1 MRSRWLTSTRE
12 WILPASI
19 DVNASNES
27 AVGGNE
33 RTDNASSKASDS
45 VAKSPRNWNP
55 VIRVVVFLACLL
67 PFMALAQAVATNSL
81 GPDPAEHLMHVTGE
95 WVMRF
100 LVLVLLAT
108 PLARN
113 GWPRLARY
121 RRMLGLYVWF
131 YATLHLLVFAQVYIG
146 WSGEQLIEEL
156 AERPYVLVG
165 FSAWLILVPLGIT
178 SAHAIRKK
186 MGRYWRQLHKLAY
199 AVAALGWLHL
209 LWLSR
214 SDVGDASIY
223 GALFLVV
230 ILYRLRT
237 VALTRFVKSRSSS
250 RQS

>member
-1 MRSRWLTSTRE
+1 MRSRWLTFIRE
-12 WILPASI
+12 WTLPASI
-19 DVNASNES
+19 DGNAGNES
-27 AVGGNE
+27 AVDDNA
-33 RTDNASSKASDS
+33 RPDNASSKASNS
-45 VAKSPRNWNP
+45 VAKPPRNLNP
-55 VIRVVVFLACLL
+55 AIRVVVFLACLL
-67 PFMALAQAVATNSL
+67 PFVALVRAVAMNSL

-146 WSGEQLIEEL
+146 WSRDQLVEEL

-165 FSAWLILVPLGIT
+165 FLGWLILVPLGIT
-178 SAHAIRKK
+178 SARTIRKK
-186 MGRYWRQLHKLAY
+186 MGRHWRQLHKLTY
-199 AVAALGWLHL
+199 AVVVLGWLHL

-214 SDVGDASIY
+214 SDVGDAVIY
-223 GALFLVV
+223 GALFGVL
-230 ILYRLRT
+230 LAYRLPSLKPKVR
-237 VALTRFVKSRSSS
+237 L
-250 RQS
+250 

>member
-1 MRSRWLTSTRE
+1 MGMRGRWLISIRE
-12 WILPASI
+12 WTLPASI
-19 DVNASNES
+19 DLNA
-27 AVGGNE
+27 GNE
-33 RTDNASSKASDS
+33 RPVDGNARPDS
-45 VAKSPRNWNP
+45 VNSKTSRSTEKLPPNWNP
-55 VIRVVVFLACLL
+55 AIRVAVFLACLF
-67 PFMALAQAVATNSL
+67 PFLALVQAVVTNSL

-108 PLARN
+108 PLARI

-146 WSGEQLIEEL
+146 WSGVQLIEEL

-165 FSAWLILVPLGIT
+165 FLAWLILVPLGIT

-186 MGRYWRQLHKLAY
+186 MGNHWRQLHKLTY
-199 AVAALGWLHL
+199 VVAVLGWLHL

-214 SDVGDASIY
+214 SDVGDAVIY
-223 GALFLVV
+223 GVIFALL
-230 ILYRLRT
+230 LGWRLKRKIANA
-237 VALTRFVKSRSSS
+237 VN
-250 RQS
+250 

>member
-1 MRSRWLTSTRE
+1 
-12 WILPASI
+12 
-19 DVNASNES
+19 
-27 AVGGNE
+27 
-33 RTDNASSKASDS
+33 
-45 VAKSPRNWNP
+45 
-55 VIRVVVFLACLL
+55 
-67 PFMALAQAVATNSL
+67 MALVRAVATNSL

-108 PLARN
+108 PLVRY

-146 WSGEQLIEEL
+146 WSGEQLVEEL

-165 FSAWLILVPLGIT
+165 FLAWLILVPLGIT

-186 MGRYWRQLHKLAY
+186 MGRHWRQLHKLTY
-199 AVAALGWLHL
+199 AVAVLGWLHL

-214 SDVGDASIY
+214 SDVGDAVVY
-223 GALFLVV
+223 GVIFALLLVYRFRSV
-230 ILYRLRT
+230 VGRLRT
-237 VALTRFVKSRSSS
+237 T
-250 RQS
+250 

>member
-1 MRSRWLTSTRE
+1 MRSRWLTFIGE

-19 DVNASNES
+19 DGNAGGGRAVDDRACSDNVN
-27 AVGGNE
+27 
-33 RTDNASSKASDS
+33 SKGSKS
-45 VAKSPRNWNP
+45 VSKSPRNWNP
-55 VIRVVVFLACLL
+55 TIRVAVFMACLL
-67 PFMALAQAVATNSL
+67 PFMALVRAVATDSL

-113 GWPRLARY
+113 GWPHLARY

-131 YATLHLLVFAQVYIG
+131 YATLHLLVFTQVYIG
-146 WSGEQLIEEL
+146 WSGDQLIEEL

-178 SAHAIRKK
+178 SAHMIRKK
-186 MGRYWRQLHKLAY
+186 MGRHWRQLHKLTY
-199 AVAALGWLHL
+199 AVAVLGWLHL

-214 SDVGDASIY
+214 SDVGDAVIY
-223 GALFLVV
+223 GVFLAV
-230 ILYRLRT
+230 LLAYRLQWLRT
-237 VALTRFVKSRSSS
+237 KVRLKSGF
-250 RQS
+250 